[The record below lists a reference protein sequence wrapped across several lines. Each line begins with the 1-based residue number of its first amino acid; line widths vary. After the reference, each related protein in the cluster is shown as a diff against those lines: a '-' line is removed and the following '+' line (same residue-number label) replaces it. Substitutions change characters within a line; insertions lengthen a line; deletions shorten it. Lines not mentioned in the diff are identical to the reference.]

1 MIKSHIIQNHQIAS
15 YLCMIKDKWR
25 NNFFLN
31 ALTKHASGKVVLDV
45 GTGTGILAFYAL
57 KAGAKFVYAIEKD
70 LTMASIADKVLSK
83 KFDRSR
89 FQVINKNFWTDD
101 FDNSIYHQIDLLVA
115 ELIGPGL
122 FDQGQF
128 HAWTS
133 IRPFASPDLISIPG
147 RLSVDLYIWDED
159 VLGIDNMQERGDKA
173 FPFRIFVD
181 EVIDEDFFQAL
192 VQVDT
197 SETFYNNAL
206 ALSNIAVKNRTP
218 AAIINSKWA
227 KTNSS
232 CNYPAPNRIIEN
244 FFDYSYDN
252 LPKIEFSDSTYPT
265 NIKPIIK
272 KLIDI
277 DRPSTIALINK
288 LSFEDHT
295 IYLHDALYMP
305 WKCSPVL
312 QVSTAGKY
320 QLEYTNYDFGLLT
333 STEWTLSLIE

>member
-1 MIKSHIIQNHQIAS
+1 
-15 YLCMIKDKWR
+15 
-25 NNFFLN
+25 
-31 ALTKHASGKVVLDV
+31 
-45 GTGTGILAFYAL
+45 
-57 KAGAKFVYAIEKD
+57 
-70 LTMASIADKVLSK
+70 
-83 KFDRSR
+83 
-89 FQVINKNFWTDD
+89 VISKNFWTDD
-101 FDNSIYHQIDLLVA
+101 FDNSIHHQIDLLVA

-128 HAWTS
+128 HTWTS

-147 RLSVDLYIWDED
+147 RLSVDLHIWDED
-159 VLGIDNMQERGDKA
+159 VLGIDNMQVREKLQNNVDHNISRDKA
-173 FPFRIFVD
+173 FPFNLPSNGVDSNIFVD

-197 SETFYNNAL
+197 SDPFYNNAL
-206 ALSNIAVKNRTP
+206 ALSNIVVKNRTP

-252 LPKIEFSDSTYPT
+252 LPKIKFSDNYYPT
-265 NIKPIIK
+265 HIKPIIK
-272 KLIDI
+272 KLINI

-305 WKCSPVL
+305 WMYSPVL

-320 QLEYTNYDFGLLT
+320 QLEYTNYSLGHLT
-333 STEWTLSLIE
+333 PTEWTLSLIE